1 MEYILWNRDEFDRIY
16 NCTGINVDDVPI
28 EQRRYPLA
36 AIICIIFGCI
46 YYPLYFP
53 CLYSF
58 WKNRAKN
65 PCYIFLIYLSILD
78 IGTLWVPTFAFGF
91 FSLYG
96 VVYCSAPISTYFV
109 GCVVLFFWA
118 AECIADLILGINR
131 CIEMAF
137 PNIADKLFH
146 NNRVYIWI
154 TFCNLYGIYW
164 LLFRHAYIF
173 NGITFE
179 VLLDPLTGYVP
190 FRMEIFQQNLF
201 DITLHNIILAISSPI
216 IYAVF
221 IICFFF
227 KARELSNRVTKE
239 EKMVFLQVF
248 IISMFNTST
257 GIVYSYNLKNP
268 DSGYFLQMLAHF
280 SW

>member
-1 MEYILWNRDEFDRIY
+1 
-16 NCTGINVDDVPI
+16 
-28 EQRRYPLA
+28 
-36 AIICIIFGCI
+36 
-46 YYPLYFP
+46 
-53 CLYSF
+53 
-58 WKNRAKN
+58 
-65 PCYIFLIYLSILD
+65 
-78 IGTLWVPTFAFGF
+78 
-91 FSLYG
+91 
-96 VVYCSAPISTYFV
+96 
-109 GCVVLFFWA
+109 
-118 AECIADLILGINR
+118 
-131 CIEMAF
+131 MAF

-154 TFCNLYGIYW
+154 TFCNLYGLYW

-239 EKMVFLQVF
+239 EKMVSILE
-248 IISMFNTST
+248 SS
-257 GIVYSYNLKNP
+257 
-268 DSGYFLQMLAHF
+268 
-280 SW
+280 